1 MNILTRTFEQKK
13 NIARKVY
20 ECFIQSYKPALKTIK
35 WLLSL
40 MIPISLGVKLL
51 EFAGV
56 LLILAE
62 YTAPLVKMLGL
73 RGEAALVLLSGGFL
87 NIYSAI
93 AVIET
98 ISFSAR
104 EICIMALMTLIAHN
118 LIIESAVQRKTGSTA
133 WWMVTL
139 RITIAIVAAIF
150 LNMVL
155 PGDSV
160 VHEAKTMVVATHTF
174 SETML
179 NWAIDTFWLV
189 VKIIIIIYALNF
201 LQRILDEFSIT
212 LWLSR
217 LMSPLL
223 RLFGLP
229 AQASF
234 MWLIANIIG
243 LAWGSSVLIE
253 QTETG
258 KITKKEA
265 DILNHHIAISHSL
278 LEDTLLFAA
287 IGVPIIWITFP
298 RLFLAFVVVWIYR
311 LFFIKHTI
319 QHS

>member
-1 MNILTRTFEQKK
+1 MNILVRTFALK
-13 NIARKVY
+13 IY
-20 ECFIQSYKPALKTIK
+20 ECLIQSYKPALKTIK
-35 WLLSL
+35 WLLTL

-51 EFAGV
+51 EFAGI

-139 RITIAIVAAIF
+139 RITTAIVAAIF
-150 LNMVL
+150 LNLVL

-160 VHEAKTMVVATHTF
+160 VHQAKNTVALNYTF
-174 SETML
+174 PETML

-189 VKIIIIIYALNF
+189 VKIIIIIYTLNF

-234 MWLIANIIG
+234 MWLIANVIG

-253 QTETG
+253 QTEKG
-258 KITKKEA
+258 RITKKEA

-298 RLFLAFVVVWIYR
+298 RLFLAFIVVWIYR
-311 LFFIKHTI
+311 LFFIKHHTI

>member
-1 MNILTRTFEQKK
+1 MNILASTQSKY
-13 NIARKVY
+13 IARKIY
-20 ECFIQSYKPALKTIK
+20 ECFIQSYKPAIKTIK
-35 WLLSL
+35 WLLKL

-62 YTAPLVKMLGL
+62 YTAPFVKMLGL

-98 ISFSAR
+98 INFSAR

-118 LIIESAVQRKTGSTA
+118 LIIESAVQRKTGSIA
-133 WWMVTL
+133 WWMVVL
-139 RITIAIVAAIF
+139 RITTAIVAAVF
-150 LNMVL
+150 LNMIL
-155 PGDSV
+155 PMDAV
-160 VHEAKTMVVATHTF
+160 VHHAKTVVGITYTF
-174 SETML
+174 PETML

-234 MWLIANIIG
+234 MWLIANVIG

-253 QTETG
+253 QTEKG

-298 RLFLAFVVVWIYR
+298 RLALAFAVVWIYR
-311 LFFIKHTI
+311 LFFIKHNTI

>member
-1 MNILTRTFEQKK
+1 MNILTRTFEQKH
-13 NIARKVY
+13 IARKVY
-20 ECFIQSYKPALKTIK
+20 ECFIQSYKPALKTIQ
-35 WLLSL
+35 WLLTL

-139 RITIAIVAAIF
+139 RIATAIVAAIF

-160 VHEAKTMVVATHTF
+160 VHQAKAEVVATHTF

-179 NWAIDTFWLV
+179 SWAIDTFWLV

-234 MWLIANIIG
+234 MWLIANVIG

-253 QTETG
+253 QTEKG
-258 KITKKEA
+258 KITKKQA

-287 IGVPIIWITFP
+287 IGVPVIWITFP

-311 LFFIKHTI
+311 LFFIKHNS